1 MEKHQQFWSNFESI
15 KKSSIDDQL
24 LDLEKLVNAQ
34 ENLNNKPEKM
44 LWMKE
49 SRDLILSKIATLEQ
63 QKAIDTIDDRLRL
76 QDLKSNMSADIADE
90 DNTMKDD
97 FLTP

>member
-1 MEKHQQFWSNFESI
+1 
-15 KKSSIDDQL
+15 
-24 LDLEKLVNAQ
+24 
-34 ENLNNKPEKM
+34 
-44 LWMKE
+44 MKE

-90 DNTMKDD
+90 ESELADIYSEI
-97 FLTP
+97 